1 MTIFWMSCSC
11 KVQTRLKLVLL
22 MLTYE
27 LFCAPADEG
36 CQDCGKGERWG
47 SR

>member
-1 MTIFWMSCSC
+1 
-11 KVQTRLKLVLL
+11 